1 MADARAIELLRQA
14 LGRLPGVGPKT
25 AQRMAF
31 HLLERDREGAR
42 AIVEALSAA
51 LDSVRK
57 CARCN
62 NFSES
67 DLCPIC
73 ASSSRDAGL
82 LCVVESPADLEA
94 IERAGVFRGMYF
106 VLMGRVSPLDGIG
119 PDEIGIDRLL
129 ALLDSQ
135 AVREVVLA
143 TNLTVEGEA
152 TAHYLGDLIHRR
164 GIPVSRI
171 AQGVPVGAELEY
183 VDQGTLAHAFK
194 ARVPV

>member
-1 MADARAIELLRQA
+1 
-14 LGRLPGVGPKT
+14 
-25 AQRMAF
+25 MAF

-42 AIVEALSAA
+42 QIVEALGAA

-57 CARCN
+57 CGRCN

-94 IERAGVFRGMYF
+94 IERAGVYRGMYF

-129 ALLDSQ
+129 ELLDSQ

-152 TAHYLGDLIHRR
+152 TAHYLGDLIHKRS
-164 GIPVSRI
+164 IPVSRI